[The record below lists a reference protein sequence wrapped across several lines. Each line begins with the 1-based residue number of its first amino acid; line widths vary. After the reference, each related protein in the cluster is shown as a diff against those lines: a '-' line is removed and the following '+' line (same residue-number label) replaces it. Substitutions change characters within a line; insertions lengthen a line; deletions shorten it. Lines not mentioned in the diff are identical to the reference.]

1 MRGFVS
7 GSVFVA
13 LAITSV
19 VDPGEVRGQTA
30 APARDVLEQARQD
43 QAAGRKQAAIEGYT
57 RAYELSGD
65 PNLLFRLGELSR
77 ELGRDVAALRFY
89 KAYVTRDPRG
99 KSRDAADRA
108 MRSIELGQS
117 KPASARAAPVPATGT
132 ATPPPRVTTPPPRA
146 ATPPPRA
153 TVPQTMALAPPPP
166 ADAPPTAAPAGPT
179 VDLRSETATAPTG
192 PAGPPLPRWLPWAGL
207 GATIA
212 LGASAVV
219 TGLGASNRY
228 DELRASCGQTVEGC
242 PQSQIDQVRS
252 RALTANL
259 LWAGASV
266 GAVATGLMVYVN
278 TREAGFSGVWSF

>member
-1 MRGFVS
+1 
-7 GSVFVA
+7 
-13 LAITSV
+13 V

-30 APARDVLEQARQD
+30 ASARDVVEQARQD
-43 QAAGRKQAAIEGYT
+43 HAAGRRQAAQVAIDGYM
-57 RAYELSGD
+57 RAYEHSGD
-65 PNLLFRLGELSR
+65 PNLLFRLGEVSR

-99 KSRDAADRA
+99 KSREAADRA

-117 KPASARAAPVPATGT
+117 KPAGTRAAPAPAKM
-132 ATPPPRVTTPPPRA
+132 ATPSPAAPRA
-146 ATPPPRA
+146 APAPT
-153 TVPQTMALAPPPP
+153 TALAPPPP
-166 ADAPPTAAPAGPT
+166 SGASPAATPAAPM
-179 VDLRSETATAPTG
+179 VDLRSETATPPTE

-212 LGASAVV
+212 LSAGAVI

-228 DELRASCGQTVEGC
+228 DELRASCGQTLEGC
-242 PQSQIDQVRS
+242 SQSQIDQVKS

-266 GAVATGLMVYVN
+266 GAVATGVMVYVN

>member
-1 MRGFVS
+1 MRGLVA

-13 LAITSV
+13 FAITSV
-19 VDPGEVRGQTA
+19 VDPGEVRGQA
-30 APARDVLEQARQD
+30 ATSASDVVEQARQD
-43 QAAGRKQAAIEGYT
+43 YAAGRKQAAIEGYT

-65 PNLLFRLGELSR
+65 PNLLFRLGEVSR

-108 MRSIELGQS
+108 MRSIELGPS
-117 KPASARAAPVPATGT
+117 KPAATRAAPAPVK
-132 ATPPPRVTTPPPRA
+132 TPTPSPSPSRA
-146 ATPPPRA
+146 ATTPA
-153 TVPQTMALAPPPP
+153 PQAALAPPPP
-166 ADAPPTAAPAGPT
+166 PAAPPTAAPATPT
-179 VDLRSETATAPTG
+179 IDLRSETVTP
-192 PAGPPLPRWLPWAGL
+192 PAESPGPPLPRWLPWAGL

-212 LGASAVV
+212 LSAGAII

-228 DELRASCGQTVEGC
+228 DELRASCGQTQEGC
-242 PQSQIDQVRS
+242 SQSQIDEVKS

-266 GAVATGLMVYVN
+266 GAVATGVMVYVN

>member
-1 MRGFVS
+1 MRGLVA

-13 LAITSV
+13 FAITSV

-30 APARDVLEQARQD
+30 ASARDVVEQARQD
-43 QAAGRKQAAIEGYT
+43 YAAGRKQAAIEGYT

-65 PNLLFRLGELSR
+65 PNLLFRLGEVSH

-117 KPASARAAPVPATGT
+117 KPAATRAAPAPVKMLAPS
-132 ATPPPRVTTPPPRA
+132 PSPPRATTTPPPQA
-146 ATPPPRA
+146 
-153 TVPQTMALAPPPP
+153 ALAPPAPPGAPP
-166 ADAPPTAAPAGPT
+166 AAIPAAPA
-179 VDLRSETATAPTG
+179 VDLRSEPVTLPTE

-212 LGASAVV
+212 LGAGAVV

-228 DELRASCGQTVEGC
+228 DELRASCGQTQEGC
-242 PQSQIDQVRS
+242 SQSQIDQVKS

-259 LWAGASV
+259 LWAGASL
-266 GAVATGLMVYVN
+266 GAVATGVMVYVN

>member
-1 MRGFVS
+1 MRGFLS

-13 LAITSV
+13 FAVAAVINA
-19 VDPGEVRGQTA
+19 GEARGQAAA
-30 APARDVLEQARQD
+30 APAHDVIEQARQD
-43 QAAGRKQAAIEGYT
+43 HAAGRKQEAIAGYT

-65 PNLLFRLGELSR
+65 ANLLFRLGEVSR

-99 KSRDAADRA
+99 KYRDAADRA
-108 MRSIELGQS
+108 MRSIELGQA
-117 KPASARAAPVPATGT
+117 KPAAARAAPAPMT
-132 ATPPPRVTTPPPRA
+132 ATPARATAPPSSPRA
-146 ATPPPRA
+146 APAPARST
-153 TVPQTMALAPPPP
+153 ALAPPPP
-166 ADAPPTAAPAGPT
+166 PSPSAPPAAPPAAPAPV
-179 VDLRSETATAPTG
+179 VDLRNEAAPLPAE

-207 GATIA
+207 GATLA
-212 LGASAVV
+212 LSAGAVIS
-219 TGLGASNRY
+219 GLGASNRY

-242 PQSQIDQVRS
+242 SQSQIDQVKS

-266 GAVATGLMVYVN
+266 GAVATGVMVYVN

>member
-1 MRGFVS
+1 M
-7 GSVFVA
+7 
-13 LAITSV
+13 
-19 VDPGEVRGQTA
+19 
-30 APARDVLEQARQD
+30 
-43 QAAGRKQAAIEGYT
+43 
-57 RAYELSGD
+57 
-65 PNLLFRLGELSR
+65 
-77 ELGRDVAALRFY
+77 GRDVAALRFY

-108 MRSIELGQS
+108 MRSIEMGQA
-117 KPASARAAPVPATGT
+117 KPAAVRAAPARAPVVAPT
-132 ATPPPRVTTPPPRA
+132 APPPPRTAPAQTT
-146 ATPPPRA
+146 
-153 TVPQTMALAPPPP
+153 ALAPPPP
-166 ADAPPTAAPAGPT
+166 PRGPADVAPAAPM
-179 VDLRSETATAPTG
+179 VDLRSETATPPSE

-212 LGASAVV
+212 LGAGAVV

-242 PQSQIDQVRS
+242 SQSQIDQVKS

-266 GAVATGLMVYVN
+266 GAVATGVMVYVN